1 MQNEIDITAS
11 VMRTLDE
18 AAAAGRIGCATE
30 EEAARF
36 LREGLEQVERD
47 HGLNV
52 VPFRAKRG
60 TTGNEGGE
68 A

>member
-1 MQNEIDITAS
+1 MTNETIVDDI
-11 VMRTLDE
+11 VRTFED
-18 AAAAGRIGCATE
+18 ATAAGRIGCATE
-30 EEAARF
+30 AEAAQF

-52 VPFRAKRG
+52 IPFPTKHSA
-60 TTGNEGGE
+60 TGNEGGE